1 MKRPGMMPG
10 LVGSVQDVLGE
21 MGPLRVASGSR
32 LALAGDNVA
41 VVHRGRGG
49 GGVEGDRHAGCD
61 LLVGRGAWDGT
72 MYLSPRIMVVSGLPK
87 CWIRWWRLSGSRTVG
102 GGRRG
107 RSAGGRFLVFLLIH
121 CTKPPFWFAC
131 SLSPVTP
138 RKLRLRDP
146 LHRRRIRLLSGV
158 APASQAS
165 NSSWALAC
173 PRASPR
179 ASPAAISGFRIFS
192 NMYMTI
198 FSPT

>member
-1 MKRPGMMPG
+1 MPG

-21 MGPLRVASGSR
+21 NGAVAGCVGQR

-41 VVHRGRGG
+41 VVLVVEGG
-49 GGVEGDRHAGCD
+49 GGVEGDHHAGCD

-72 MYLSPRIMVVSGLPK
+72 MYLSPGIMALSGLTK
-87 CWIRWWRLSGSRTVG
+87 YWMRWWRLSGSRTVG

-107 RSAGGRFLVFLLIH
+107 RSADRPVFAV
-121 CTKPPFWFAC
+121 PVD
-131 SLSPVTP
+131 SLRKAAVRVRVFSVAGYSPGAPSPDPSSSPANTTP
-138 RKLRLRDP
+138 LRRW
-146 LHRRRIRLLSGV
+146 SCF
-158 APASQAS
+158 QAS

-173 PRASPR
+173 PR